1 MGDQDVVVSS
11 DVPIMILQ
19 KKIKSAKTPVEA
31 EKLKNDLNELMRIR
45 EVIQRSVMEIIKKS
59 TNSEEQTLRVQ
70 TGCAEVTNHKMYR
83 EVIEYYKVKCFNWH
97 DSKYEYAVHQL
108 HLFANLCEEKVPVE
122 RIKTAIDDVSEN
134 LKKKDAPGC

>member
-1 MGDQDVVVSS
+1 MGDQEVVVSS

-19 KKIKSAKTPVEA
+19 KKIKSAKTLVEA
-31 EKLKNDLNELMRIR
+31 EKLKDDLNELMRIR

-97 DSKYEYAVHQL
+97 DSKVFYRFYCYMYCL
-108 HLFANLCEEKVPVE
+108 PCILF
-122 RIKTAIDDVSEN
+122 
-134 LKKKDAPGC
+134 